1 MQLKI
6 NNYNEM
12 KTSEINELTIKE
24 IVEKIQVEK
33 ENLVRLRLNH
43 AVSPLDNPM
52 KIKESRKNIARLKTI
67 LRQRELNDKQNSVS
81 NGRN

>member
-1 MQLKI
+1 
-6 NNYNEM
+6 M
-12 KTSEINELTIKE
+12 KTSEIKELTTKE

-52 KIKESRKNIARLKTI
+52 KLKEAKKNVARLK
-67 LRQRELNDKQNSVS
+67 LFFV
-81 NGRN
+81 NGN